1 MIAMYLLD
9 TNILSELMRKAP
21 NPLVIT
27 WLDEQAVEDL
37 AIASITIAEI
47 KLGIALL
54 PDGKR
59 KNSLAKMA
67 DEMLQ
72 EFVGRQYDFD
82 SLAAIEYADIVSS
95 CTKEGRAIST
105 EGSQIASIS
114 RVHNAVL
121 VTRNTKD
128 FEVIKDLQLNN
139 PFI

>member
-1 MIAMYLLD
+1 
-9 TNILSELMRKAP
+9 MRKES
-21 NPLVIT
+21 NPLVIA
-27 WLDEQAVEDL
+27 WLDGQAVEDL
-37 AIASITIAEI
+37 AISSITIAEI

-54 PDGKR
+54 PEGKR
-59 KNSLAKMA
+59 KKSLAKMA

-72 EFVGRQYDFD
+72 EFEGRQYNFD

-105 EGSQIASIS
+105 EDAQIASIS

-128 FEVIKDLQLNN
+128 FEIIKNLQNNN
-139 PFI
+139 PFIQSK